1 MDFELSARCPF
12 PHFRLGS
19 QLLSGGR
26 VFNGAGSEQEFSRA
40 RPVKQRDCLPQWL
53 AAPGEWGLGPDSAHH
68 RIWPSRLPG
77 SSRVPEPHLLCS
89 VWIHLSLLVS
99 VSPPLSVFASPPP
112 SPVVTCPC
120 FSCPAQ
126 SRQSTGCSF
135 PGVPSPYLPGSC
147 WPWPGGTGLVNSSS
161 PPTHCISRE

>member
-1 MDFELSARCPF
+1 MDFELLAWCPF

-40 RPVKQRDCLPQWL
+40 RSVKQRDCLPQWL

-77 SSRVPEPHLLCS
+77 VLKGPRSPTSSALS
-89 VWIHLSLLVS
+89 GSTYLSLSLSLRLSLSLPPLPHPVS
-99 VSPPLSVFASPPP
+99 PALLNLANPQAVHSQGSPPLIFLAAV
-112 SPVVTCPC
+112 
-120 FSCPAQ
+120 
-126 SRQSTGCSF
+126 
-135 PGVPSPYLPGSC
+135 
-147 WPWPGGTGLVNSSS
+147 GLGLQVQD
-161 PPTHCISRE
+161 

>member
-1 MDFELSARCPF
+1 MEFELLARCPF

-77 SSRVPEPHLLCS
+77 SSRVPGAPPPLLCLDPPIS
-89 VWIHLSLLVS
+89 PCLCLSASLCLCLPSPIPCCHLPLFLLPCSISPIHRLFIPRGPL
-99 VSPPLSVFASPPP
+99 PLSSWQLLAL
-112 SPVVTCPC
+112 
-120 FSCPAQ
+120 AW
-126 SRQSTGCSF
+126 R
-135 PGVPSPYLPGSC
+135 YR
-147 WPWPGGTGLVNSSS
+147 
-161 PPTHCISRE
+161 IS